1 MQQIENQGLKAAA
14 QMQLDNAEDIQKL
27 DQEAMIDSDK
37 VQSLAENMDHS
48 LGHSLKMMRKAD
60 KGLQHSMVS
69 KKKTAPS
76 SLKKPTKD
84 VPPFLG
90 ESRNTGTFK
99 ERLERV
105 KTRVNGE
112 VEAAQTGLDTLR
124 ASRKSMH
131 KQEKRQIQKDH
142 RIIAAMTTAK
152 TLLDQDLK
160 GHEDK
165 RLEKDIEREA
175 SKMPHSSRLGE
186 SNSKLPPGLK
196 AAEDIATLR
205 AATLDKNANG
215 ATLRATTLDKNAN
228 GANPRPHRAATGAK
242 PIHHAAA
249 EPVPSVNHAAEPIH
263 HADQGTDTIKND
275 AKKLAAYEKS
285 ALNEMSKQGDTL
297 EGILS
302 VD

>member
-1 MQQIENQGLKAAA
+1 MGTQRMLRSFIFAVLLVVSACARQTSNQLLERVNTVGAQAVKQLTHKETSLHNALSGEHANSQIASLAFQNARIAAETDVATLKKMQQ
-14 QMQLDNAEDIQKL
+14 IQKL

-165 RLEKDIEREA
+165 KLE
-175 SKMPHSSRLGE
+175 
-186 SNSKLPPGLK
+186 
-196 AAEDIATLR
+196 
-205 AATLDKNANG
+205 
-215 ATLRATTLDKNAN
+215 
-228 GANPRPHRAATGAK
+228 
-242 PIHHAAA
+242 
-249 EPVPSVNHAAEPIH
+249 
-263 HADQGTDTIKND
+263 
-275 AKKLAAYEKS
+275 
-285 ALNEMSKQGDTL
+285 
-297 EGILS
+297 
-302 VD
+302 